1 MTRRATSLARRGLPA
16 AIAGVLACL
25 AAMLAGVAS
34 ATAAIPSTDAGP
46 DFARG
51 EVVVRFQG
59 QGPGTAVPLPAG
71 VGVRDAAAAL
81 RANPAVDYAEPNYIA
96 TASGLVPNDPGTVP
110 PRSGPRGGWTALQW
124 NFLPCGSLCGAAGE
138 PGTPESPGG
147 IDAVGAWRNLRQ
159 AGARGAAGV
168 KVAVL
173 DTGIAYLTDPP
184 RFKRS
189 PDFAWNQF
197 APGHDFVGKDAEPVD
212 VNGHGTHVAGTIG
225 ERTGNRS
232 ALTGLAHRA
241 KLMPV
246 RVLNAAGSGKATK
259 IAKGIRFAARHGAD
273 VINMS
278 FNFACG
284 NPATPVVH
292 ALRFAGRKRVV
303 LVASV
308 GNGEPRGCIT
318 LPASDPHV
326 IAVGGTTEDGCLGS
340 YSRIGPRIDL
350 VAPGGGM
357 PTLACAGQSAH
368 RPIFQLTFR
377 TGQPKRF
384 AIPPYYEGTSMSA
397 AHVSG
402 VAAMVIASRV
412 LGAHPTPAEVLDR
425 LRSTARDLG
434 DPGPDDQYGAGLID
448 AATATER

>member
-1 MTRRATSLARRGLPA
+1 MPA
-16 AIAGVLACL
+16 ALGAVSLC
-25 AAMLAGVAS
+25 AAALLVGADPAPAHV
-34 ATAAIPSTDAGP
+34 PSTDAGP
-46 DFARG
+46 DFAPG
-51 EVVVRFQG
+51 EVVVGFRG
-59 QGPGTAVPLPAG
+59 QGPVTAVPLPTG
-71 VGVRDAAAAL
+71 IGVREAAAAL
-81 RANPAVDYAEPNYIA
+81 GGNPAVAYAEPNYIA
-96 TASGLVPNDPGTVP
+96 TASALVPNDPGTVP
-110 PRSGPRGGWTALQW
+110 PRNGPRGGWTALQW

-138 PGTPESPGG
+138 PGVPESAGG
-147 IDAVGAWRNLRQ
+147 INAVGAWRNLRK
-159 AGARGAAGV
+159 AGAKGAAGV

-173 DTGIAYLTDPP
+173 DTGIAYRTDLP
-184 RFKRS
+184 RFERS

-197 APGHDFVGKDAEPVD
+197 VPGHDFVSKDAEPVD
-212 VNGHGTHVAGTIG
+212 VNGHGTHVAGTIA

-232 ALTGLAHRA
+232 ALTGLAYHA

-292 ALRFAGRKRVV
+292 ALRFAGRKGIV

-308 GNGEPRGCIT
+308 GNSEPRGCIT

-340 YSRIGPRIDL
+340 YSRVGPRIDL

-357 PTLACAGQSAH
+357 PTLACTGQSSH
-368 RPIFQLTFR
+368 RPIYQLTFR

-412 LGAHPTPAEVLDR
+412 LGANPTPAEVLDR

-434 DPGPDDQYGAGLID
+434 DPGRDDQYGAGLID
-448 AATATER
+448 AEAATRR